1 LSLEFIN
8 PPRAILASGTKEG
21 VELGGTKSI
30 LSVDGNHN
38 LYNEGTIFTEMS
50 WAEFYKDLEGL
61 EDQIDTFTTTEFKSV
76 REDPEALVRIIVN
89 SIKNIINNN
98 KIFYG
103 IADFEVDAF
112 LNQNCIIPGLKLD
125 YKIINKLM
133 EAHKKTRDRN
143 LFPEII
149 IDTKG
154 IKKIKMEFQG
164 TNKKNLKIFG
174 SNLEDI
180 SDKLRMAKG
189 FATGIVCT
197 SRGAANLYIVSDNIV
212 FNEKELAEL
221 YIDDENITI
230 IDMGIQRE
238 LLFPIS
244 WFRIDIG
251 LSSLGTLDLWDQIKD
266 NPELRKSLELYDH
279 YITNLVFKKY
289 KMIASEELIGRDLN
303 EDFYNMTPQERRK
316 ALQDMADAI
325 KILTKKYKE

>member
-125 YKIINKLM
+125 YEIINKLM

-251 LSSLGTLDLWDQIKD
+251 LSSLDQIKD
-266 NPELRKSLELYDH
+266 NPELRKSLELYDN

-289 KMIASEELIGRDLN
+289 KMIASEELIGRDLD

>member
-1 LSLEFIN
+1 MSLKFIN
-8 PPRAILASGTKEG
+8 PPKAILASGTKEG
-21 VELGGTKSI
+21 VELGGTKNI

-76 REDPEALVRIIVN
+76 REDPEALVGIIVN
-89 SIKNIINNN
+89 SIENIINNN

-112 LNQNCIIPGLKLD
+112 LNQNCIIPGLELD
-125 YKIINKLM
+125 YEIINKLM

-143 LFPEII
+143 LFPEIT

-154 IKKIKMEFQG
+154 TKKIKMEFQG

-251 LSSLGTLDLWDQIKD
+251 LSSLETLELWDQIKD

-289 KMIASEELIGRDLN
+289 KMIASEELIGRDLD

-316 ALQDMADAI
+316 ALRDMADAI